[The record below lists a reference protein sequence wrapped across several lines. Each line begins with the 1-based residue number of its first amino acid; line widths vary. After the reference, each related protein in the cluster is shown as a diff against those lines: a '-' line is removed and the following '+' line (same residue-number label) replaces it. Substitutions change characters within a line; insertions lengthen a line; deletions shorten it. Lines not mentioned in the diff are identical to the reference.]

1 MTTNN
6 SIQQQIADLVAEEH
20 QLRARLATGEITE
33 PAENARIAELE
44 VQLDRLWDLLRQ
56 RRARAEFGEN
66 PNDASERS
74 AREVEG
80 YVD

>member
-44 VQLDRLWDLLRQ
+44 VQLDRLWDLRPP
-56 RRARAEFGEN
+56 RRVRPEFGEN